1 MQGWASWSMVR
12 WLQALRDHSLHSSCS
27 HRPRLGSA
35 VLLGTPVP
43 QSSERWLAVRRVVAG
58 RLINGYSTKDWIL
71 RYIYRAQS
79 FDFSVSGV
87 GPVNIPGRS
96 IDVSVPANHDDDA
109 AAPASSDDEQG
120 TEADKVPVEPP
131 ATCDATEQPATQSDD
146 TEGGGSAAGDAHAA
160 DGSEAAAAPAPAA
173 DSAGSTPKS
182 ADPPL
187 PPAVPAV
194 RDEPQSHA
202 SPRSSVRAAV
212 RAASAAGPSS
222 AAPSPPAVPHHADEM
237 RRRGSVVRGAGKAPP
252 PPRLAVAL
260 ENYDLSDIITQHV
273 MYATKLKEI
282 MARVQLK

>member
-12 WLQALRDHSLHSSCS
+12 WLQALRDQSLHSSCS

-96 IDVSVPANHDDDA
+96 IDVSVPASHDDDA

-120 TEADKVPVEPP
+120 TEADTVPVEPP
-131 ATCDATEQPATQSDD
+131 AACDATEQPATQSDD

-160 DGSEAAAAPAPAA
+160 DGSEAAAAPAAA

-222 AAPSPPAVPHHADEM
+222 VAPLPPAVPHHADEM